1 MVQSGQNAGGGRR
14 PRIPTFEVS
23 YNGGDVREFVEKI
36 EITEELEGSSDSVS
50 MTLNNYD
57 LRWYNEWRPVLG
69 DYVDVSLGYRD
80 EAFTSPVRFEVDE
93 PTYKIAPD
101 VMELK
106 GQATP
111 ITSSLR
117 QNYSNAFEQWTLPEL
132 AAFVAEKHGLEV
144 VGTIPEIMFD
154 RVTQKNEKDL
164 AWLRKLALRYGVI
177 FKVESC
183 ERLVFA
189 TEEELE
195 RRPPVYVITR
205 NMLSPDGSTSFKV
218 QSTDTYKMARCDY
231 KDPKTNE
238 WLFLEVE
245 TTNPEVRTDD
255 VLRVTGERHENA
267 EHLALRTREALRK
280 ANSTLVEATFN
291 VEGEVYWRAG
301 LNIWLPTEPDEFGN
315 LIGGKYQVRRV
326 RHTLVPEGGR
336 KQGWRSELSARKVF
350 EGGGASIGGWLD
362 GGISGAIGQTVGG
375 TAGNIISTVGG
386 ALGF

>member
-23 YNGGDVREFVEKI
+23 YSGADIRDFVEKI
-36 EITEELEGSSDSVS
+36 EVTEELEGDSDSVS

-69 DYVDVSLGYRD
+69 DRITVSLGYRG
-80 EAFTSPVRFEVDE
+80 EAFTAPVEFEVDE

-111 ITSSLR
+111 ITGSLR
-117 QNYSNAFEQWTLPEL
+117 QKYSNAFEQWSLPQL
-132 AAFVAEKHGLEV
+132 AAYVAEKHGLEL

-154 RVTQKNEKDL
+154 RVTQKNEPDL
-164 AWLRKLALRYGVI
+164 AWLRKLALKYGVI

-183 ERLVFA
+183 QRLVFA

-195 RRPPVYVITR
+195 QRPAVYFVSR
-205 NMLSPDGSTSFKV
+205 KMLSPDGSTSFKV
-218 QSTDTYKMARCDY
+218 QSTDTYKAARCDY

-238 WLFLEVE
+238 WMFIEEE
-245 TTNPEVRTDD
+245 TTNPEVKTQD
-255 VLRVTGERHENA
+255 VLRVTGERNEN
-267 EHLALRTREALRK
+267 EEQLALRTKEALRK
-280 ANSTLVEATFN
+280 ANSTLVEGTIN

-301 LNIWLPTEPDEFGN
+301 LNIELLSDRNEFGE
-315 LIGGKYQVRRV
+315 LIGGKYQIRTVK
-326 RHTLVPEGGR
+326 HTLVPEGGR
-336 KQGWRSELSARKVF
+336 KQGWRSELSVRKIF
-350 EGGGASIGGWLD
+350 EAGGSGWTDGGYGGGGSWTD
-362 GGISGAIGQTVGG
+362 GGFGAI
-375 TAGNIISTVGG
+375 AG
-386 ALGF
+386 ALGL